1 MPLPAPFPP
10 LPEQR
15 QHRRR
20 GLVRLCEGGEAGLRQ
35 DVVARHVRRL
45 FRDVRV
51 TNAAFRSL
59 RVDRLRLLE
68 RNRKP
73 DIAPMVYGSI
83 LTPREYTVLQLIVAG
98 KTTRQI
104 ASELGIAFKTAACHR
119 SSAMGKL
126 DVNNT
131 AALVREAIR
140 LGLVKEE

>member
-1 MPLPAPFPP
+1 MSVMSPRHIDPTL
-10 LPEQR
+10 QR
-15 QHRRR
+15 LKAQASRIFNESRD
-20 GLVRLCEGGEAGLRQ
+20 AMRQ
-35 DVVARHVRRL
+35 SMVLHIKGQ
-45 FRDVRV
+45 
-51 TNAAFRSL
+51 
-59 RVDRLRLLE
+59 RLRRAFDAHELLE

-73 DIAPMVYGSI
+73 DVEPMVYGSV
-83 LTPREYTVLQLIVAG
+83 LTPRERTVLQLIVAG

-104 ASELGIAFKTAACHR
+104 ATELGIAFKTAACHR